1 MNKLKEKIKRGEKVF
16 GTHIQL
22 NDNIMTELI
31 ASLGYDYLWIDTEHT
46 SLTFEQVEHHLQAAR
61 LWGVAGLVRVPWNDP
76 VRMKPIL
83 EMGPDGI
90 IVPMVN
96 SYEEALTAVRG
107 CMYPP
112 RGTRGY
118 GPRHANMF
126 GKTPLNEYL
135 KDADDD
141 IMRIIQI
148 EHIDAVR
155 DLKRIVTVDEVD
167 AFIIGPM
174 DLSASLGKMG
184 QMDDPE
190 VQGLFDEIIATVHAA
205 GKPIGLS
212 YGPAAKEQL
221 VEWCNRGLDMISC
234 ANEADFIMM
243 QGKIMLDNMKDA
255 MFGK

>member
-1 MNKLKEKIKRGEKVF
+1 MNKLKEKLKRGERVL
-16 GTHIQL
+16 GTHIQI
-22 NDNIMTELI
+22 NSNIMTELI
-31 ASLGYDYLWIDTEHT
+31 ASLGFDYLWIDTEHT
-46 SLTFEQVEHHLQAAR
+46 SLSFEDVEHHLQAAR

-96 SYEEALTAVRG
+96 SYEEALVAVKG

-112 RGTRGY
+112 RGTRGF
-118 GPRHANMF
+118 GPRRANMF
-126 GKTPLNEYL
+126 GKTPLDEYL
-135 KDADDD
+135 KSADDD

-174 DLSASLGKMG
+174 DLSASMGKMG

-190 VQGLFDEIIATVHAA
+190 VMAAIDEIIETVHAA

-212 YGPAAKEQL
+212 FGMASRELMQRWHDK
-221 VEWCNRGLDMISC
+221 GIDMLSC
-234 ANEADFIMM
+234 ANEADFIMT
-243 QGKIMLDNMKDA
+243 QGQLMLNNMREIMLA
-255 MFGK
+255 E